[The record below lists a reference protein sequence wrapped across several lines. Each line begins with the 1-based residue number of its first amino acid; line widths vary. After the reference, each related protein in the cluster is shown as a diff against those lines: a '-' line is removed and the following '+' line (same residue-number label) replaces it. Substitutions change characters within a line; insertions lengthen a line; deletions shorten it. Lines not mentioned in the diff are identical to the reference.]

1 MTELVRRND
10 WWPGVTKNVGKYMEG
25 CKICQRMK
33 NRTEVLA
40 EKLKLSKVLEKPQT
54 HLMVDFIIMKLLLV
68 AENDTI
74 LVICDKLS
82 KMIYFVATTEGTS
95 VEELTRLFKDNIW
108 KLYGLPESIV
118 SDRGLQFAAEI
129 TKELNT
135 MLRIE
140 TKLLTA
146 FHSQTDGQ
154 TERINQELEQYL
166 RFFIDYGQKYWSEQL
181 ASAEFAINNKAYLTT
196 KMSLFIANYGRELR
210 ISVDLRR
217 KEKIE
222 KATEF
227 AERMRNMQEEVGMV
241 LIKA

>member
-25 CKICQRMK
+25 CNICQRMK

-82 KMIYFVATTEGTS
+82 KMIYFVATTEATS

-108 KLYGLPESIV
+108 KLYRLPESIV

>member
-1 MTELVRRND
+1 
-10 WWPGVTKNVGKYMEG
+10 MEG
-25 CKICQRMK
+25 CNICQRMK

-74 LVICDKLS
+74 LVICDKLF
-82 KMIYFVATTEGTS
+82 KMIYFVATTEATS

-108 KLYGLPESIV
+108 KLYRLPESIV

-227 AERMRNMQEEVGMV
+227 AERMRKMQEKVGIV

>member
-1 MTELVRRND
+1 
-10 WWPGVTKNVGKYMEG
+10 
-25 CKICQRMK
+25 
-33 NRTEVLA
+33 
-40 EKLKLSKVLEKPQT
+40 
-54 HLMVDFIIMKLLLV
+54 MKLLLV

-82 KMIYFVATTEGTS
+82 KMIYFVATTEATS

-108 KLYGLPESIV
+108 KLYRLPESIV

-166 RFFIDYGQKYWSEQL
+166 RFFIDYGQKYWSE
-181 ASAEFAINNKAYLTT
+181 
-196 KMSLFIANYGRELR
+196 
-210 ISVDLRR
+210 
-217 KEKIE
+217 
-222 KATEF
+222 
-227 AERMRNMQEEVGMV
+227 
-241 LIKA
+241 

>member
-1 MTELVRRND
+1 
-10 WWPGVTKNVGKYMEG
+10 MEG
-25 CKICQRMK
+25 CNICQRMK

-82 KMIYFVATTEGTS
+82 KMIYFVATTEATS

-108 KLYGLPESIV
+108 KLYRLPESIV

-196 KMSLFIANYGRELR
+196 KMSPFIANYGRELR

>member
-1 MTELVRRND
+1 
-10 WWPGVTKNVGKYMEG
+10 
-25 CKICQRMK
+25 
-33 NRTEVLA
+33 
-40 EKLKLSKVLEKPQT
+40 
-54 HLMVDFIIMKLLLV
+54 MVDFIIMKLLLV

-82 KMIYFVATTEGTS
+82 KMIYFVATTEATS

-108 KLYGLPESIV
+108 KLYRLPESIV

-166 RFFIDYGQKYWSEQL
+166 RFFIDYGQKYWSE
-181 ASAEFAINNKAYLTT
+181 
-196 KMSLFIANYGRELR
+196 
-210 ISVDLRR
+210 
-217 KEKIE
+217 
-222 KATEF
+222 
-227 AERMRNMQEEVGMV
+227 
-241 LIKA
+241 

>member
-1 MTELVRRND
+1 
-10 WWPGVTKNVGKYMEG
+10 MEG